1 MSKLYGIDRNSEQ
14 ARESQENNQTTK
26 EWIVSHTQS
35 NKPETIRREGI
46 LTSHTS
52 QDGLVKIEPLAQG
65 HGESH
70 SENALPLLMR
80 PATGEV
86 DLITWATNNREL
98 LEKYLL
104 KHGGILFRDFLLRGT
119 GASTAVEGF
128 KRFITGV
135 SGELLEYSEPT
146 SPRSQVSGNIYT
158 STDYPAHQ
166 SIFLHNETSYRQ
178 NWPLH
183 IFFLCQLPAQQG
195 GETPLADTR
204 KIYERIDPAIRER
217 FRQKQV
223 LYVRNFGDGMGL
235 PWQTVFQ
242 TTEKEVVEQ
251 YCRKSGI
258 AWEWKSGNRLR
269 TRTVRPAIVSHPTTG
284 EMLWFNHM
292 TFWHVTTLEP
302 KLRNALL
309 AVYEEADL
317 PNNAYYGD
325 GTPIE
330 HSVLDEL
337 RQAYTEE
344 TRVFPWQQGD
354 ILMLD
359 NMLTAHG
366 RRPFAGPRQ
375 ILTGMSRLT

>member
-1 MSKLYGIDRNSEQ
+1 MSHI
-14 ARESQENNQTTK
+14 
-26 EWIVSHTQS
+26 QS
-35 NKPETIRREGI
+35 NKPEIIRHEGMP
-46 LTSHTS
+46 TSHTS
-52 QDGLVKIEPLAQG
+52 QDGLVRIEPLALCEG
-65 HGESH
+65 FYP
-70 SENALPLLMR
+70 ENALPLLMR

-119 GASTAVEGF
+119 GFSTAIEGF

-135 SGELLEYSEPT
+135 SGEPLEYSEPT

-183 IFFLCQLPAQQG
+183 IFFFCQQPAQQG

-204 KIYERIDPAIRER
+204 KIYERIDPTIRDR

-269 TRTVRPAIVSHPTTG
+269 TRTVRPAIVSHPTSG

-330 HSVLDEL
+330 HAVLDEL
-337 RQAYTEE
+337 RQAYKEE
-344 TRVFPWQQGD
+344 TRVFPWQQED

-366 RRPFAGPRQ
+366 RRPFVGPRQ
-375 ILTGMSRLT
+375 VLTGMSRLTHHT